1 MTPSPL
7 PVPKERSDLLP
18 DGNSAPTT
26 LAVAAAMAISPHAHS
41 GDITRIGY
49 DHSARRHAASSP
61 ALCGAAGCSPRSS
74 GAIAA
79 PASWLLELSTDL
91 QERAF
96 TDHPNGLAPRMG
108 VAASIPGSASAA
120 SAGKRLTLLSLEHPR
135 PRWRLLPQPARW
147 DPTAAAER
155 VRPRRPCPPLAP
167 AWSALGRELSATAGQ
182 QRTTAVIRCPGQNRC
197 PPIAAGLGSLP
208 ALLRQRCRLARR
220 CACLPLSRV
229 STTALLAYLG
239 RGRRGLRYVPPCLGT
254 CRGSGPGLLPL
265 ALRDLAGGLLQLVYP
280 LPGR

>member
-1 MTPSPL
+1 MTDTTPSPL

-26 LAVAAAMAISPHAHS
+26 LAVAAATAISPHAHS

-61 ALCGAAGCSPRSS
+61 ALCGAAGCSLRSS

-108 VAASIPGSASAA
+108 VPIILGLASGAAA
-120 SAGKRLTLLSLEHPR
+120 SAGKFGAWVRGSPAASWRTGR
-135 PRWRLLPQPARW
+135 PRIS
-147 DPTAAAER
+147 PTAAR
-155 VRPRRPCPPLAP
+155 S
-167 AWSALGRELSATAGQ
+167 WSS
-182 QRTTAVIRCPGQNRC
+182 
-197 PPIAAGLGSLP
+197 
-208 ALLRQRCRLARR
+208 
-220 CACLPLSRV
+220 
-229 STTALLAYLG
+229 
-239 RGRRGLRYVPPCLGT
+239 
-254 CRGSGPGLLPL
+254 
-265 ALRDLAGGLLQLVYP
+265 
-280 LPGR
+280 